1 MNSIL
6 RDTFDGLIMFESLC
20 VSFSHFLDSI
30 FLIHIR
36 KYFNNEIQ
44 NDSDNYYCSTN
55 DKYIKLSIITN
66 RFIILALIN
75 ESIAWSLIILFA
87 NLLISPV
94 SFFYILDKSGNS
106 FSKSLSNFTNSC
118 PCTTTC
124 SVPFTTGNKDK

>member
-6 RDTFDGLIMFESLC
+6 RNTFDGLIMFESLC

-55 DKYIKLSIITN
+55 DKYIKLSVITN

-94 SFFYILDKSGNS
+94 SLFYIFDKSGNS
-106 FSKSLSNFTNSC
+106 FSKSLCNFTHSC